1 MGKSA
6 QVSGYLYYLGLH
18 FGMSHG
24 PVDEF
29 IEIRAGDRTAWL
41 GSQTSSGTIFI
52 NAPNLFGGPQKEGG
66 IVGNF
71 DVMMGEATQG
81 ANAYLSAVQGPPQ
94 PGYRGLLTGVFNGS
108 GFIGTLLTG
117 FTQSGQIGANN
128 PYPKAWSFRFRRALM
143 GWSGGT
149 AWNPTQATIT
159 LSSGVKGMNPAH
171 IVYEVLTNPDWGMG
185 YPSSALD
192 LTVFAASA
200 AQLFSEGFG
209 LCLLWNRQD
218 TIDSFLQ
225 TIMNYTAGVLVTSPV
240 TGLFQF
246 KLVRGGYDV
255 STLPVFTQS
264 DIIELSEKD
273 DSTLT
278 GAVNELWVK
287 YYDPIAKQEQ
297 SIALQ
302 ALGSIQSQGVVVTD
316 TRTYTGIAT
325 QDLAARVCQRDLQ
338 ATTVPLKRLTAKFK
352 RTAYLLTPGDVFVLS
367 FPAAALA
374 SVVMRVGEVDTGTL
388 LDGSITMSIMQD
400 IYSLPSD
407 TYVAPQVSGWIPPN
421 NNPIAPVIFQG
432 YEADFRTVYKVLGSA
447 TANALPPL
455 VGYSGVLVG
464 RPDSLCQSYALATEV
479 GGAAF
484 FAAEQAEQFAP
495 TALLAISI
503 GPFDTSMTLE
513 TLIDVAHKALPC
525 AALILDGTSSEIV
538 NVTAFNPSTL
548 VATIGRGCVD
558 TVSSGPAGFGHA
570 AACQI
575 YFIDQAVGSDGEQ
588 YTFGETVHNKPLPNA
603 PLGQLNIA
611 LAPDITVTITGRAL
625 LPYPPALPKINGT
638 RFDTAA
644 APTGAFTLSWI
655 ERNRLTQA
663 DTMVDQGM
671 ATMSPEAGT
680 TYTVRVYSSSA
691 VLLSTYAGITGTSQ
705 LINSGASDT
714 LTLQL
719 ESVRAGFTSL
729 EHWVIPVTFTNNSV
743 GITDESGTQIDTETS
758 VDIFSE

>member
-6 QVSGYLYYLGLH
+6 QVSGYLYFLGLH

-24 PVDEF
+24 PADEF
-29 IEIRAGDRTAWL
+29 LEIRAGDRTAWS
-41 GSQTSSGTIFI
+41 GSLTASGTIFI

-108 GFIGTLLTG
+108 GFVSTGGGG

-128 PYPKAWSFRFRRALM
+128 PYPKAWSFRFRRALK

-149 AWNPTQATIT
+149 AWNPSTAAVT
-159 LSSGVKGMNPAH
+159 LSSGVIGMNPAH

-192 LTVFAASA
+192 LTVFTASA

-218 TIDSFLQ
+218 TIDAFLQ

-240 TGLFQF
+240 TGLFQY

-255 STLPVFTQS
+255 STLPVFTES
-264 DIIELSEKD
+264 DILELSDKE

-287 YYDPIAKQEQ
+287 YYDPLAKQEQ

-302 ALGSIQSQGVVVTD
+302 ALGSVQSQGVVVTD

-325 QDLAARVCQRDLQ
+325 QDLASRVCQRDLQ

-352 RTAYLLTPGDVFVLS
+352 RTAYLLTPGDLFVLL
-367 FPAAALA
+367 FPSAGLI

-388 LDGSITMSIMQD
+388 IDGSITMSIMQD
-400 IYSLPSD
+400 IYSLPTD
-407 TYVAPQVSGWIPPN
+407 TYVAPQVSGWVPPN
-421 NNPIAPVIFQG
+421 NKPIAPTVFQS
-432 YEADFRTVYKVLGSA
+432 YEADFRTVYKLLGASV
-447 TANALPPL
+447 ANALPPL
-455 VGYSGVLVG
+455 VGYAGVLVE
-464 RPDSLCQSYALATEV
+464 RPDSLCQNYVLATEV

-484 FAAEQAEQFAP
+484 FAPTTPHQFSPFAE
-495 TALLAISI
+495 LASGI
-503 GPFDTSMTLE
+503 GPFDTSMTLN
-513 TLIDVAHKALPC
+513 TITDIAHAPLPC
-525 AALILDGTSSEIV
+525 AALIVDGTMSEII
-538 NVTAFNPSTL
+538 NITAFNPSTS
-548 VATIGRGCVD
+548 VATIARGCVD
-558 TVSSGPAGFGHA
+558 TVSSGPAGTGHA
-570 AACQI
+570 AASQVF
-575 YFIDQAVGSDGEQ
+575 FIDGFVGSDGEQ
-588 YTFGETVHNKPLPNA
+588 YTLAEVVHQKPLPNA
-603 PLGQLNIA
+603 PLGQLDIS
-611 LAPDITVTITGRAL
+611 LAPDITCTIGGRAL

-638 RFDTAA
+638 RYDLSAGA
-644 APTGAFTLSWI
+644 TGPFVLSWI
-655 ERNRLTQA
+655 ERNRITQA
-663 DTMVDQGM
+663 DTMVDQTG
-671 ATMSPEAGT
+671 ATMTPEGGT

-691 VLLSTYAGITGTSQ
+691 VLLTTYTGISGTSQ
-705 LINSGASDT
+705 LINSGSSDT

-719 ESVRAGFTSL
+719 ESQHGGLTSL

-743 GITDESGTQIDTETS
+743 GITDETGVQIDDETS

>member
-6 QVSGYLYYLGLH
+6 QVSGYLYFMGIH

-29 IEIRAGDRTAWL
+29 LEIRAGDRTAWL
-41 GSQTSSGTIFI
+41 GSQTSSGSIFI
-52 NAPNLFGGPQKEGG
+52 NAPFLFGGPQKEGG
-66 IVGNF
+66 IEGNF
-71 DVMMGEATQG
+71 DVMMGESTQL
-81 ANAYLSAVQGPPQ
+81 ANTYLTGVQGPPQ
-94 PGYRGLLTGVFNGS
+94 PGYRGILSGVFNG
-108 GFIGTLLTG
+108 
-117 FTQSGQIGANN
+117 GQIGANN

-143 GWSGGT
+143 GWAGGS
-149 AWNPTQATIT
+149 AWNPSTCVIT

-192 LTVFAASA
+192 LTVFTASA
-200 AQLFSEGFG
+200 LQLFNEGFG

-218 TIDSFLQ
+218 TIDAFLQ

-255 STLPVFTQS
+255 STLPVFTAA
-264 DIIELSEKD
+264 DVLELTDKE

-297 SIALQ
+297 SVSLQ
-302 ALGSIQSQGVVVTD
+302 ALGSVQSQQAVVTD

-338 ATTVPLKRLTAKFK
+338 ATTVPLKRLNAKFK
-352 RTAYLLTPGDVFVLS
+352 RTAYLLTPGDVFVFI
-367 FPAAALA
+367 FPAAKLN
-374 SVVMRVGEVDTGTL
+374 SVVMRVGEIDTGTL
-388 LDGSITMSIMQD
+388 LDGSISMSIMQD

-407 TYVAPQVSGWIPPN
+407 TYIAPQVSGWVPPN
-421 NNPIAPVIFQG
+421 NNPVAPTVFAP
-432 YEADFRTVYKVLGSA
+432 YEADFRTIYKMLGSA
-447 TANALPPL
+447 TANSLPPL
-455 VGYSGVLVG
+455 VGYSGVLVA

-484 FAAEQAEQFAP
+484 VATQQSEQFSPVGKIA
-495 TALLAISI
+495 TGI
-503 GPFDTSMTLE
+503 GAFDTAMTLN
-513 TLIDVAHKALPC
+513 TLTDVSHVALPC
-525 AALILDGTSSEIV
+525 AALIVDGTTGNEIV
-538 NVTAFNPSTL
+538 NVTAFNTTTS
-548 VATIGRGCVD
+548 VATIARGCVD
-558 TVSSGPAGFGHA
+558 TVAWPHGAGVQVF
-570 AACQI
+570 
-575 YFIDQAVGSDGEQ
+575 FIDQTVGSDGEQ
-588 YTFGETVHNKPLPNA
+588 YTLAEVVHNKPLPNA

-611 LAPDITVTITGRAL
+611 LAPDITVTIVGRAL

-638 RFDTAA
+638 RYDLSSGA
-644 APTGAFTLSWI
+644 TGPFVLSWI
-655 ERNRLTQA
+655 ERNRVTQA
-663 DTMVDQGM
+663 DQMIDQTH
-671 ATMSPEAGT
+671 ATVTPEAGT

-691 VLLSTYAGITGTSQ
+691 VLLATYTGISGTSQ
-705 LINSGASDT
+705 TINSGASDT

-719 ESVRAGFTSL
+719 ESQCNGLTSL
-729 EHWVIPVTFTNNSV
+729 EHWSIPVTFTNNSV
-743 GITDESGTQIDTETS
+743 GITDETGTQIDDETG
-758 VDIFSE
+758 VDIWSE

>member
-1 MGKSA
+1 VGKSA
-6 QVSGYLYYLGLH
+6 QVAGYSYYLGLH

-29 IEIRAGDRTAWL
+29 LEIRAGDRTAWS
-41 GSQTSSGTIFI
+41 GSQTTSGTIFI
-52 NAPNLFGGPQKEGG
+52 NAPYLFGGPQKEGG
-66 IVGNF
+66 IQGNF

-108 GFIGTLLTG
+108 GLAGSSLLG
-117 FTQSGQIGANN
+117 FAQSGLIGANN
-128 PYPKAWSFRFRRALM
+128 PYPKAWSFRFRRALK

-149 AWNPTQATIT
+149 AWNPTQAAIT
-159 LSSGVKGMNPAH
+159 LSSGVIGMNPAH

-185 YPSSALD
+185 YPSTALD

-200 AQLFSEGFG
+200 AQLLSEGMG

-240 TGLFQF
+240 TGLFQY

-278 GAVNELWVK
+278 GAVNELWVQ
-287 YYDPIAKQEQ
+287 YYDPIAKQQQ

-302 ALGSIQSQGVVVTD
+302 ALGSVQSQGVVVTD

-325 QDLAARVCQRDLQ
+325 QDLASRVCQRDLQ

-367 FPAAALA
+367 FPAAGLL

-407 TYVAPQVSGWIPPN
+407 TYVAPQVSGWVPPN
-421 NNPIAPVIFQG
+421 NKPIAPTIFQS
-432 YEADFRTVYKVLGSA
+432 YEADFRTVYKLLGAS

-455 VGYSGVLVG
+455 VGYAGVLVE
-464 RPDSLCQSYALATEV
+464 RPDSLCQNYALATEV

-484 FAAEQAEQFAP
+484 FAPTTPDQFSP
-495 TALLAISI
+495 FGLLASGI
-503 GPFDTSMTLE
+503 GPFDTSMTLN
-513 TLIDVAHKALPC
+513 TITDIAHAPLPC
-525 AALILDGTSSEIV
+525 AALIVDGTYSEIV
-538 NVTAFNPSTL
+538 NVTAFNQTTS
-548 VATIGRGCVD
+548 VATIARGCVD
-558 TVSSGPAGFGHA
+558 TVSGGPAGTGHPVA
-570 AACQI
+570 AQVF
-575 YFIDQAVGSDGEQ
+575 FIDGFVGSDGEQ
-588 YTFGETVHNKPLPNA
+588 YTLAEVVHQKPLPNA
-603 PLGQLNIA
+603 PLGQLDIT
-611 LAPDITVTITGRAL
+611 LAPDITCTIGGRAL

-638 RFDTAA
+638 RYDLSSGA
-644 APTGAFTLSWI
+644 TGAFVLSWI
-655 ERNRLTQA
+655 QRNRITQA
-663 DTMVDQGM
+663 DTMVDQTM
-671 ATMSPEAGT
+671 ATMAPEAGT

-691 VLLSTYAGITGTSQ
+691 ALLATYAGISGTSQ
-705 LINSGASDT
+705 LINSGTSDT

-719 ESVRAGFTSL
+719 ESHCNGLTSL
-729 EHWVIPVTFTNNSV
+729 EHWNFTVAFTNNSI
-743 GITDESGTQIDTETS
+743 GITDESGVQLTDES
-758 VDIFSE
+758 GVNIFSE

>member
-6 QVSGYLYYLGLH
+6 QVIGYTYYLGLH

-29 IEIRAGDRTAWL
+29 LEIRAGDRTAWS
-41 GSQTSSGTIFI
+41 GSQTASGTIVI
-52 NAPNLFGGPQKEGG
+52 DAPNLFGGPQKEGG
-66 IVGNF
+66 ILGNF

-81 ANAYLSAVQGPPQ
+81 ANAYLSGVQGPPQ

-108 GFIGTLLTG
+108 GFIPSLSA
-117 FTQSGQIGANN
+117 QSGQIGANN

-143 GWSGGT
+143 GWFGGS
-149 AWNPTQATIT
+149 AWNPSQAAIT
-159 LSSGVKGMNPAH
+159 LSSGVIGMNPAH
-171 IVYEVLTNPDWGMG
+171 MVYETLTNPDWGMG
-185 YPSSALD
+185 YPSAALD
-192 LTVFAASA
+192 LTVFSASA
-200 AQLFSEGFG
+200 AQLFSEGLG

-218 TIDSFLQ
+218 TIDSWLQ

-240 TGLFQF
+240 TGLFQY

-264 DIIELSEKD
+264 DILELSEKD

-287 YYDPIAKQEQ
+287 YYDPLVKQEQ

-325 QDLAARVCQRDLQ
+325 QDLAARICQRDLQ

-367 FPAAALA
+367 FPAAKLNA
-374 SVVMRVGEVDTGTL
+374 VVMRVGEVDTGTL

-421 NNPIAPVIFQG
+421 NHPVAAVLFQG
-432 YEADFRTVYKVLGSA
+432 YEADFRTVYKMIGSA
-447 TANALPPL
+447 IANALPPL
-455 VGYSGVLVG
+455 VGYDGVLVA

-479 GGAAF
+479 GGAAY
-484 FAAEQAEQFAP
+484 FALNQSELFAP
-495 TALLAISI
+495 SALLAITI

-513 TLIDVAHKALPC
+513 TLIDIAHAPLPC
-525 AALILDGTSSEIV
+525 AALIVDGISSEIV
-538 NVTAFNPSTL
+538 NVTAFNATTL
-548 VATIGRGCVD
+548 VATIARGCVD
-558 TVSSGPAGFGHA
+558 TVSSGPTGFGHA
-570 AACQI
+570 AGLQVFFLDN
-575 YFIDQAVGSDGEQ
+575 YVGSDGEQ
-588 YTFGETVHNKPLPNA
+588 YTASEVVHNKPLPNA
-603 PLGQLNIA
+603 PLGQLDIS
-611 LAPDITVTITGRAL
+611 LAADIPVTIAGRAL

-638 RFDTAA
+638 RFDLATP
-644 APTGAFTLSWI
+644 PTGAFTLSWI

-663 DTMVDQGM
+663 DVMVDQ
-671 ATMSPEAGT
+671 TMGTVTPEAGT

-691 VLLSTYAGITGTSQ
+691 VLLATYAGIAGTSQ

-719 ESVRAGFTSL
+719 EAQCNGLTSL
-729 EHWVIPVTFTNNSV
+729 EHWVISVAFTNNSV
-743 GITDESGTQIDTETS
+743 GMTDEGGTQLDTETN
-758 VDIFSE
+758 VDIWSE

>member
-1 MGKSA
+1 MGKSS
-6 QVSGYLYYLGLH
+6 QVAGYSYYLGLH
-18 FGMSHG
+18 FGLSHG

-29 IEIRAGDRTAWL
+29 LEIRAGDRTAWS

-66 IVGNF
+66 IQGNF

-108 GFIGTLLTG
+108 GLAGTSLLG
-117 FTQSGQIGANN
+117 FAPSGLIGANN
-128 PYPKAWSFRFRRALM
+128 PYPKAWSFRFRRALQ

-149 AWNPTQATIT
+149 AWNPGQAAIT
-159 LSSGVKGMNPAH
+159 LSSGVIGMNPAH
-171 IVYEVLTNPDWGMG
+171 IVYETLTNPDWGMG

-200 AQLFSEGFG
+200 AQLFSEGMG

-225 TIMNYTAGVLVTSPV
+225 TIMNYSAGVLVTSPV
-240 TGLFQF
+240 TGLFQY

-255 STLPVFTQS
+255 STLPVFTPA
-264 DIIELSEKD
+264 DIVELTEKD

-287 YYDPIAKQEQ
+287 YYDPIQKQEQ

-302 ALGSIQSQGVVVTD
+302 ALGSIQSQQAVVTD

-367 FPAAALA
+367 FPAAKLQ

-388 LDGSITMSIMQD
+388 LDGTITMSIMQD

-421 NNPIAPVIFQG
+421 NHPVAPVLFAG
-432 YEADFRTVYKVLGSA
+432 YEADFRTIYKMLGSA
-447 TANALPPL
+447 TANSLPPL
-455 VGYSGVLVG
+455 VGYSGVLVA

-484 FAAEQAEQFAP
+484 FAAQQAEQFAP
-495 TALLAISI
+495 SALLAIAI
-503 GPFDTSMTLE
+503 GPFDVSMTLE
-513 TLIDVAHKALPC
+513 TITDVAHAALPC
-525 AALILDGTSSEIV
+525 AALIIDGSQSEIV
-538 NVTAFNPSTL
+538 SVTAFNQATL
-548 VATIGRGCVD
+548 VCTIARGCVD
-558 TVSSGPAGFGHA
+558 TVCSGPTGFGHGA
-570 AACQI
+570 GVQI
-575 YFIDQAVGSDGEQ
+575 FFIDNTVGSDGEQ
-588 YTFGETVHNKPLPNA
+588 YTLAEVVHNKPLPNA
-603 PLGQLNIA
+603 PLGQLDIS
-611 LAPDITVTITGRAL
+611 LAPDITVTIGGRAL
-625 LPYPPALPKINGT
+625 LPYPPAMPKINGT
-638 RFDTAA
+638 RFDLSTGV
-644 APTGAFTLSWI
+644 TGAFTLSWI

-663 DTMVDQGM
+663 DTLVDQTQ
-671 ATMSPEAGT
+671 ATVTPEAGT

-691 VLLSTYAGITGTSQ
+691 VLLATYSGIAATSL

-719 ESVRAGFTSL
+719 ESQCNGLTSL
-729 EHWVIPVTFTNNSV
+729 EHWVIPVVFTNNSV